1 MSEITK
7 YFEVV
12 MLMADVRDARELSS
26 VFKKAEINPI
36 CYTEF
41 GPFWHGILNRPPSL
55 ALIDVSLMGKG
66 HMPLSAHPLIKGGQ
80 LPLAFFYKDDH
91 RPLLTS
97 TLDYAHYG
105 LIRRQA
111 DYEAPIKSLLLRVN
125 QHLALEGL
133 LKQKELDLGKRDAQ
147 LARLLKDNEELRL
160 QLEAST
166 ELKNFQ
172 FDGEAL
178 RNAQDFS
185 TWLVAHFEKW
195 HWIKRFALYE
205 YSLSEKKLITPPVVS
220 PKFVPLPSLPVCA
233 GPSPV
238 MQNMAAQVA
247 LENLGPKLISL
258 NLIGPFDNP
267 AMMVFLEIK
276 EHHEVGKEIGKDI
289 FQDDHFQPSWHLI
302 ENFLS
307 GAYAIWEL
315 QHFTTPKGSISTKE
329 KSLFDVLA
337 LADREFF
344 GDMNT
349 VKAAESGKDFVFIGL
364 DISFLD
370 HIIKKYP
377 DNRFFWQKFG
387 QDFKSRLQN
396 ILRHDDNAYIALAG
410 PYAYILAIPQGSYQ
424 RAWDQV
430 RDLCKRFSYWR
441 YFDNPEKIFVETVR
455 PLIRQLPESSDAL
468 LNFIANPTTQFTS
481 MSQRKVTG
489 QTDLPINNVTA
500 ETRP

>member
-7 YFEVV
+7 YFDVV
-12 MLMADVRDARELSS
+12 MLMADVREARELSL
-26 VFKKAEINPI
+26 VFKKVGINPI
-36 CYTEF
+36 CYTEY

-55 ALIDVSLMGKG
+55 ALIDISLMGQG
-66 HMPLSAHPLIKGGQ
+66 HLPLKEHPLIKGGQ
-80 LPLAFFYKDDH
+80 LPIAFFYKDEH
-91 RPLLTS
+91 RPLLSS

-105 LIRRQA
+105 LIRKQA
-111 DYEAPIKSLLLRVN
+111 DYEAPLKSLLLRVN

-133 LKQKELDLGKRDAQ
+133 LKQKELELGKREAQ

-195 HWIKRFALYE
+195 PWIKRFALYE

-220 PKFVPLPSLPVCA
+220 PKYVPLPALQVSA

-258 NLIGPFDNP
+258 NLIGPFENP
-267 AMMVFLEIK
+267 SIMVFLEIK
-276 EHHEVGKEIGKDI
+276 EHHDVGKDL
-289 FQDDHFQPSWHLI
+289 FQDDRFQPSWPLI

-315 QHFTTPKGSISTKE
+315 QHFTIPKNSTKE
-329 KSLFDVLA
+329 RSLYDVLA

-344 GDMNT
+344 GDMST
-349 VKAAESGKDFVFIGL
+349 VRTAESGVDFVFIGL

-370 HIIKKYP
+370 HIIKKHP
-377 DNRFFWQKFG
+377 ENRFFWQKFG
-387 QDFKSRLQN
+387 QDFKSRIQN
-396 ILRHDDNAYIALAG
+396 VLRHDDNAFISVAG
-410 PYAYILAIPQGSYQ
+410 PYSYIMAIPQAFYQ
-424 RAWDQV
+424 RTWDQV
-430 RDLCKRFSYWR
+430 RDLAQRFSYWR
-441 YFDNPEKIFVETVR
+441 YFENPEKIFVESVR
-455 PLIRQLPESSDAL
+455 PLTRQLPESSDAL
-468 LNFIANPTTQFTS
+468 LNFIDNPATQFTS
-481 MSQRKVTG
+481 VSRRKTG
-489 QTDLPINNVTA
+489 EQMEVRKENFA
-500 ETRP
+500 SETRP

>member
-7 YFEVV
+7 YFDVV
-12 MLMADVRDARELSS
+12 MLMADLREARELSS
-26 VFKKAEINPI
+26 VFKKAGINPI
-36 CYTEF
+36 CYTEY
-41 GPFWHGILNRPPSL
+41 GQFWHGILNRPPSL
-55 ALIDVSLMGKG
+55 ALIDISLMGQG
-66 HMPLSAHPLIKGGQ
+66 HMPLKEHPLIKGGQ
-80 LPLAFFYKDDH
+80 LPIAFFYKDEH

-105 LIRRQA
+105 LIRKQA
-111 DYEAPIKSLLLRVN
+111 DYEAPLKSLLLRVN
-125 QHLALEGL
+125 QHLALEGQ
-133 LKQKELDLGKRDAQ
+133 LKQKELELGKRDAQ
-147 LARLLKDNEELRL
+147 LARVLKDNEELRL
-160 QLEAST
+160 QLEASS

-185 TWLVAHFEKW
+185 TWLVANLEKW
-195 HWIKRFALYE
+195 DWIKRFGLYE

-220 PKFVPLPSLPVCA
+220 PKYIPLPSLSVSA
-233 GPSPV
+233 GPSPL
-238 MQNMAAQVA
+238 MQNMAAQMA

-258 NLIGPFDNP
+258 NLVGPFDTP
-267 AMMVFLEIK
+267 SIMLFLEIK
-276 EHHEVGKEIGKDI
+276 EHNQTGKDI
-289 FQDDHFQPSWHLI
+289 FQDDRFQPSWPLV

-315 QHFTTPKGSISTKE
+315 QHFTAPKPSSKE
-329 KSLFDVLA
+329 RSLCDILA

-349 VKAAESGKDFVFIGL
+349 VTAESGGDFVFIGL

-387 QDFKSRLQN
+387 QDFKSRMQN
-396 ILRHDDNAYIALAG
+396 LLRNDENAFISVAG
-410 PYAYILAIPQGSYQ
+410 PYVYILAVTQLTYQ
-424 RAWDQV
+424 RTWDHV
-430 RDLCKRFSYWR
+430 RDLTQRFSYWR
-441 YFDNPEKIFVETVR
+441 YFENPEKIFVESVR

-468 LNFIANPTTQFTS
+468 LNFIHNPTTQFTS
-481 MSQRKVTG
+481 LSRRKTG
-489 QTDLPINNVTA
+489 EQVKIPKTNIAA
-500 ETRP
+500 EARP